1 MILHKLQAA
10 ERQLET
16 AALLFVND
24 GDLLSVHALAGAAEE
39 ILGKLA
45 KRAGETNMLKR
56 MHYAAEKKSGH
67 SVSAKKFS
75 TLVNQS
81 RNSLKHANIPME
93 DNFEYNE
100 DHAIVMLFRA
110 LVNYQLVT
118 GGLTELMDK
127 ALDVLRKDHPGLFPS
142 ST

>member
-16 AALLFVND
+16 AALLFVDN
-24 GDLLSVHALAGAAEE
+24 GDLLSVHTLAGAAEE

-45 KRAGETNMLKR
+45 ERISETNIFER
-56 MHYAAEKKSGH
+56 MRYAVEKKFGH
-67 SVSAKKFS
+67 SVSARRLS

-81 RNSLKHANIPME
+81 RNSLKHANDPME
-93 DNFEYNE
+93 DDFDYEE
-100 DHAIVMLFRA
+100 DHAIGMLFRA

-118 GGLTELMDK
+118 GGLTEPMDE
-127 ALDVLRKDHPGLFPS
+127 ALDKLRKDHQGLFPGN
-142 ST
+142 T